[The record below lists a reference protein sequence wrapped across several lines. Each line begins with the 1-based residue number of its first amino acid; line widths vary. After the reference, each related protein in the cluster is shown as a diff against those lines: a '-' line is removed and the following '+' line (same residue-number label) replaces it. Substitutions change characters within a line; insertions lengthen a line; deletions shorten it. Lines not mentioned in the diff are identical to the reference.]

1 MALDVIP
8 SPLAPFPQVA
18 RLGFTMFVA
27 ALWPVALGALAVL
40 ATAKPT
46 RTSPLAKRQA
56 PSDIR
61 FVTTDNGRFVVNGA
75 PINFVGTNAYW
86 LHTLNSEQ
94 DIDYTLGNISAAGI
108 KIVRTWAFNEVTSV
122 PETGTWFQ
130 LIKDD
135 GTVEINEG
143 PNGLQK
149 LDAVVRLAEK
159 HNIYLLLA
167 LTNNWSPDPLFDDI
181 TIGAGPVR
189 RSDITPPANGSL
201 PRNFLSNDYG
211 GMDTY
216 VRQFGLDNHDEFY
229 TNPKV
234 INAFKN
240 FTATIAKRYT
250 NSPAVFGWEL
260 ANDARCSSTVGA
272 TTCNPKVITKWHSN
286 IAQHIKEVD
295 PNHLVASGTGGQF
308 CVDCPKLFPRVVPPP
323 PAVSPVPGLRRRGR
337 TGFLTKSRII
347 QDRLAARK
355 RNMKRNKTKGGVKIR
370 GRWTSSVTRRQEDLQ
385 TLGPAFDGSSGVDSE
400 DILNIPEIS
409 FSSFQLFPD
418 QNEYGQPDPDL
429 SDFENTMQRG
439 VEWIQYHAESALA
452 FGKPATLNGFGLVTQ
467 EHVPNYVPFNSSEA
481 PYASDT
487 ETPTE
492 EQPYGVTNEQRDEAF
507 STWLNVGFRSG
518 LSSMIHY
525 QWGQTGLTVQPGT
538 TVSQSVPGT
547 GLVENDGIT
556 GVSPNDG
563 YSSNG
568 VGRDS
573 VIEVLQESVQE
584 YASDSTLR

>member
-1 MALDVIP
+1 
-8 SPLAPFPQVA
+8 
-18 RLGFTMFVA
+18 MFVA

-295 PNHLVASGTGGQF
+295 PNHLVASG
-308 CVDCPKLFPRVVPPP
+308 
-323 PAVSPVPGLRRRGR
+323 
-337 TGFLTKSRII
+337 II

-370 GRWTSSVTRRQEDLQ
+370 GRWTSS
-385 TLGPAFDGSSGVDSE
+385 

-481 PYASDT
+481 PYASDK
-487 ETPTE
+487 